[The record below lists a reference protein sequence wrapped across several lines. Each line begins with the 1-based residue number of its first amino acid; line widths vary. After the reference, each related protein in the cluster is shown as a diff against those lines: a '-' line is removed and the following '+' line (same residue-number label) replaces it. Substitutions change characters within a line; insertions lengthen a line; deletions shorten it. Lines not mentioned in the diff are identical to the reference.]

1 MKITPIAG
9 ALGADITGID
19 VAASMSDEVFDQVQ
33 QAIWRHGV
41 VAIRDQVLTPTQQ
54 LAFARRFGDVHY
66 HPHVKGLPEQPE
78 VMEVLKTETD
88 ANNFGAG
95 WHTDQMFLPEP
106 ANYTCLYG
114 IEIPEAGGDTLFAS
128 MPEGFR
134 SMSPA
139 MQRLACSLRSLNL
152 SVAAQLSRAQSS
164 SAGTFTSMRAQ
175 EASPDEQ
182 MAEHPVVR
190 QHPETGAP
198 TLYIGIHTMA
208 LAGFEVPESRP
219 LIDYWLSCL
228 TRPEH
233 TCRLR
238 WAPGTLAIWDNRIVL
253 HNAINDYQ
261 GKRRRMHRVTL
272 KGDAPTAYAFPD

>member
-1 MKITPIAG
+1 VKITPIAG
-9 ALGADITGID
+9 ALGADISGID
-19 VAASMSDEVFDQVQ
+19 VASPISDGAFETLR

-41 VAIRDQVLTPTQQ
+41 VAIRDQALTPAQQ
-54 LAFARRFGDVHY
+54 LAFARRFGDIHY

-78 VMEVLKTETD
+78 VMEILKTETD
-88 ANNFGAG
+88 TINFGAG
-95 WHTDQMFLPEP
+95 WHTDQMFLPKP

-114 IEIPEAGGDTLFAS
+114 LEIPESGGDTLFAS
-128 MPEGFR
+128 MPSGFQ

-139 MQRLACSLRSLNL
+139 MQRLACGLRSLNL
-152 SVAAQLSRAQSS
+152 SVAGQLSRAHSS
-164 SAGTFTSMRAQ
+164 SAATFASMRAQ
-175 EASPDEQ
+175 EAPADEQ

-198 TLYIGIHTMA
+198 ALYIGIHSMA

-228 TRPEH
+228 TRHEN

-238 WAPGTLAIWDNRIVL
+238 WAPGTLAIWDNRVVL

-261 GKRRRMHRVTL
+261 GRRRRMHRITL
-272 KGDAPTAYAFPD
+272 SGDAPIPYACPD